1 MNARSDSNVLRSTL
15 CNLKFIVFFAV
26 VFSFLYNMLRLTG
39 PLFMILIYDR
49 VLPSRSEATL
59 VALFL
64 LVVTFLI
71 VMAMLDYSR
80 RRILARFG
88 AQFQEQ
94 IEDHIFTSTAREA
107 FLTRNG
113 GKPTDGLDEV
123 DKLRGFFHSSSLVAI
138 LDFVWSPI
146 FLATIFLIHWV
157 IGWVVVG
164 GLVLLVMIVSVRSA
178 FARDRGERFD
188 RASGKIGDLK
198 DMLLVS
204 RDVILSQQMT
214 AAYNERWVQARRG
227 SRDRAVELNDW
238 KAWFS
243 TLSKHAAMLMQYSVL
258 AAGAY
263 LTLSG
268 QLTIGAMVA
277 CMFLAVRVFY
287 PVERFLKQLRAI
299 RQAIGDWK
307 DLDRILKAARS
318 STPAHL
324 EVGTDGLSLSALSV
338 RSPLTRQ
345 KLLRSVDLEIGPGS
359 AVEIVGRSG
368 SGKTVLAEAIIGRLP
383 RMGGRVLFGG
393 IDTDRLSITDAAST
407 FGYVPQNV
415 AFVNGT
421 IEENIAGLD
430 ADPDKDRLVE
440 AARTAQ
446 VHDLIR
452 ALPNGY
458 GTRMDATGSGFSKG
472 ERHQIALARALYS
485 NPKVLI
491 VDEPDQT
498 FREGLSK
505 SLKRAMADFL
515 ERGGILI
522 VLSRLGLKTFQ
533 PTLRFTLEEGQLREL
548 KPVQADRARAASNVV
563 KLSQQKL
570 LEKVGTTGDES

>member
-1 MNARSDSNVLRSTL
+1 MSTRSNANVLRSAL
-15 CNLKFIVFFAV
+15 RNLRSIVFFAV
-26 VFSFLYNMLRLTG
+26 GFSMIYNLLRLTG

-64 LVVTFLI
+64 LVVVFLI
-71 VMAMLDYSR
+71 AMAMLDYSR

-94 IEDHIFTSTAREA
+94 IEDHIFKATKRDALLNRG
-107 FLTRNG
+107 G
-113 GKPTDGLDEV
+113 GKPMDGLDEV

-138 LDFVWSPI
+138 LDFMWSPV
-146 FLATIFLIHWV
+146 FLATIFLIHWM

-164 GLVLLVMIVSVRSA
+164 GLALLVTIVTIRA
-178 FARDRGERFD
+178 TFARDRDERFD
-188 RASGKIGDLK
+188 EASSKIGELK
-198 DMLLVS
+198 DMLLIS
-204 RDVILSQQMT
+204 RDVIQSQQMT
-214 AAYNERWVQARRG
+214 AAYNDRWVRARRT

-263 LTLSG
+263 LTLSD

-277 CMFLAVRVFY
+277 CMFLSVRVFY
-287 PVERFLKQLRAI
+287 PVERFLTQLPAI
-299 RQAIGDWK
+299 REASADWK
-307 DLDRILKAARS
+307 SLDRILKKAMPAQAR
-318 STPAHL
+318 PV
-324 EVGTDGLSLSALSV
+324 VGREGLSLSGLTV
-338 RSPLTRQ
+338 RSPLTRE
-345 KLLRSVDLEIGPGS
+345 KLLRNIDMVVSPGS
-359 AVEIVGRSG
+359 AVEIVGKSG
-368 SGKTVLAEAIIGRLP
+368 SGKTLLAEAILGRAA
-383 RMGGRVLFGG
+383 RASGTILFGG
-393 IDTDRLSITDAAST
+393 IDNDRLSIADAADT
-407 FGYVPQNV
+407 FAYVPQNV

-421 IEENIAGLD
+421 IEENIACLHP
-430 ADPDKDRLVE
+430 DPDKARLIE
-440 AARTAQ
+440 AATTAQ

-458 GTRMDATGSGFSKG
+458 ATQIDAAASIFSKG

-485 NPKVLI
+485 NTKVLI

-498 FREGLSK
+498 FREGLSRN
-505 SLKRAMADFL
+505 LKRGIAGFL
-515 ERGGILI
+515 DRGGMLI
-522 VLSRLGLKTFQ
+522 VFSRLALKTFQ
-533 PTLRFTLEEGQLREL
+533 PTMRFTLEDGQLREV
-548 KPVQADRARAASNVV
+548 KPVPADRARSASNVV

-570 LEKVGTTGDES
+570 LEKMGKTGDES

>member
-1 MNARSDSNVLRSTL
+1 MNARSDSNVLRSIVR
-15 CNLKFIVFFAV
+15 NLKFIVFFAV
-26 VFSFLYNMLRLTG
+26 AFSFLYNMLRLTG

-64 LVVTFLI
+64 LVAIFLV
-71 VMAMLDYSR
+71 VMAMIDYSR

-94 IEDHIFTSTAREA
+94 IEDHIFTSTARDA
-107 FLTRNG
+107 FLTRSG

-123 DKLRGFFHSSSLVAI
+123 DKLRGFFHSGSLVAI
-138 LDFVWSPI
+138 LDFLWSPI
-146 FLATIFLIHWV
+146 FLATVFLIHWV

-164 GLVLLVMIVSVRSA
+164 GLALLIMIVSVRSA
-178 FARDRGERFD
+178 FAKDRSERFGE
-188 RASGKIGDLK
+188 ASGKIGELK

-204 RDVILSQQMT
+204 RDVIQSQQMT
-214 AAYNERWVQARRG
+214 AAYNERWVRARRG

-238 KAWFS
+238 NGWFS
-243 TLSKHAAMLMQYSVL
+243 ALSKHAAMLMQYSVL
-258 AAGAY
+258 ATGAY
-263 LTLSG
+263 LTLSD

-287 PVERFLKQLRAI
+287 PVERFLKQLRPIREAI
-299 RQAIGDWK
+299 ADWK

-318 STPAHL
+318 SAPAHL
-324 EVGTDGLSLSALSV
+324 EIGADGLSLSQLTV

-345 KLLRSVDLEIGPGS
+345 KLLRATDLDIGSGS

-383 RMGGRVLFGG
+383 RMGGKILFGG
-393 IDTDRLSITDAAST
+393 IDIDRLSITDAAST

-421 IEENIAGLD
+421 IEENITGLD
-430 ADPDKDRLVE
+430 AHPDRDRLVE
-440 AARTAQ
+440 VATTAQ

-458 GTRMDATGSGFSKG
+458 GTRMDAAGASLSKG

-505 SLKRAMADFL
+505 SLKHAIADFL

-522 VLSRLGLKTFQ
+522 VLSRLTLKTFQ
-533 PTLRFTLEEGQLREL
+533 PTLRFTLEEGQLREV
-548 KPVQADRARAASNVV
+548 KPVQADRARPASNVV

>member
-1 MNARSDSNVLRSTL
+1 MNTRPDSNVLRSTL
-15 CNLKFIVFFAV
+15 RNLRFIVFFAV
-26 VFSFLYNMLRLTG
+26 AFSFLYNMLRLTG

-64 LVVTFLI
+64 LVVIFLI
-71 VMAMLDYSR
+71 VMAMIDYSQ

-88 AQFQEQ
+88 AQFQER
-94 IEDHIFTSTAREA
+94 IENHIFTSTRRDAY
-107 FLTRNG
+107 LTRSS

-123 DKLRGFFHSSSLVAI
+123 DKLRSFFHSSSLVAV
-138 LDFVWSPI
+138 LDFLWSPI
-146 FLATIFLIHWV
+146 FLATIFLIHWT

-164 GLVLLVMIVSVRSA
+164 GLVLLAMIVSVRSA
-178 FARDRGERFD
+178 FAKDRGERFD
-188 RASGKIGDLK
+188 QASGRIGELK

-204 RDVILSQQMT
+204 RDVIQSQQMT
-214 AAYNERWVQARRG
+214 AAYNERWVRARRG

-238 KAWFS
+238 NAWFS

-258 AAGAY
+258 ATGAY
-263 LTLSG
+263 LTLSD

-287 PVERFLKQLRAI
+287 PVERFLKQLRSI
-299 RQAIGDWK
+299 REATADWK
-307 DLDRILKAARS
+307 NLDRILRTARS
-318 STPAHL
+318 SAPIHL
-324 EVGTDGLSLSALSV
+324 EVGTDGLSLSQLTV

-345 KLLRSVDLEIGPGS
+345 KLLRTVDLDIGPGS

-368 SGKTVLAEAIIGRLP
+368 SGKTVLAEAILGQMP
-383 RMGGRVLFGG
+383 RMAGMILFGG
-393 IDTDRLSITDAAST
+393 IDIDRLSIADAAST

-430 ADPDKDRLVE
+430 VDPDKDRLIE

-458 GTRMDATGSGFSKG
+458 GTRMDAAGAGFSKG

-491 VDEPDQT
+491 VDEPDAT
-498 FREGLSK
+498 FREGLSRN
-505 SLKRAMADFL
+505 LKGGIADFL
-515 ERGGILI
+515 DRGGILI
-522 VLSRLGLKTFQ
+522 VLSRMGLKTFQ

-548 KPVQADRARAASNVV
+548 KPVQADRARPASNVV
-563 KLSQQKL
+563 TLSQQKL